1 MHFFYYPDSSIL
13 AIAKYRF
20 TRTLRVAASYW
31 LQRTQFSAGYKTL
44 RKLKGSARG
53 RSAFVFANGPSV
65 GILDPAKVKGTG
77 FDVFA
82 VNGYLFSAF
91 SQVATPT
98 HYVLSD
104 PACLDVRDAG
114 TPSNRHLEISK
125 KYAPLFNTLDTL
137 NATLLVPMQYVS
149 RQKSKRVIGFCD
161 IENELSR
168 NASDITKPRGYLS
181 MTAYKELAIALFM
194 GYDSIYICGFDNDY
208 FQRLE
213 ADENNEAFYA
223 DAHFFGDPEKHSVK
237 TEGAHVGEFLY
248 VHHFLFSNFGKF
260 PPGTIVNL
268 HKASLNTF
276 FSKKH
281 DLDIYK

>member
-13 AIAKYRF
+13 AIAKYRL
-20 TRTLRVAASYW
+20 TRTLRVALSYW
-31 LQRTQFSAGYKTL
+31 LQRIKFSPQYQAL
-44 RKLKGSARG
+44 RKLKNGATG
-53 RSAFVFANGPSV
+53 RNAFVFANGQSV
-65 GILDPAKVKGTG
+65 DILDPAKVKNTG
-77 FDVFA
+77 FDIFA

-98 HYVLSD
+98 HYILSD
-104 PACLDVRDAG
+104 PACFDTPDAG
-114 TPSNRHLEISK
+114 NRSSRDLEISR

-137 NATLLVPMQYVS
+137 NTTLFVPMQYAS

-181 MTAYKELAIALFM
+181 MTAYKALAIALFM

>member
-1 MHFFYYPDSSIL
+1 MLIL
-13 AIAKYRF
+13 AIDTASPHGS
-20 TRTLRVAASYW
+20 VAA
-31 LQRTQFSAGYKTL
+31 L
-44 RKLKGSARG
+44 RDGQLLDVVSNDVGDTHSLRFFGQMEKLLREQNLAM
-53 RSAFVFANGPSV
+53 PQ
-65 GILDPAKVKGTG
+65 

-114 TPSNRHLEISK
+114 APSNRHLEIST
-125 KYAPLFNTLDTL
+125 KYLPLFNTLDTL

-181 MTAYKELAIALFM
+181 MTAYKALAIALFM